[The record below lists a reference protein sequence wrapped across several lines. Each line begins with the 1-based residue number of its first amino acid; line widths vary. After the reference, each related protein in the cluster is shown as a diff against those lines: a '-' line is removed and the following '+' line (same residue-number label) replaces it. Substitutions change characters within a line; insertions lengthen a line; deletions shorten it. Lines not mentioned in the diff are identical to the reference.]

1 VRTATVALTLL
12 SLAPSPLFAGQD
24 TGAATTQAEPKQ
36 PADAPSYVRRF
47 EDADFRDLNPAMSP
61 GAQAAVLWGDPK
73 TGPSA
78 VLFKMRRGATPLHTH
93 TSTYHLVV
101 VQGVMKHWVK
111 GESEREA
118 PSLNPGSYWF
128 IEGGR
133 PHADACLSE
142 ECIAFIRWDGRRDGH
157 LAESQ

>member
-1 VRTATVALTLL
+1 MRTTMAVLTLL
-12 SLAPSPLFAGQD
+12 SLAPTPLFAGQD
-24 TGAATTQAEPKQ
+24 AGAASAQAEPKQ
-36 PADAPSYVRRF
+36 SVAAPSYVRRF

-78 VLFKMRRGATPLHTH
+78 VLFKMGRGATPLHTH

-101 VQGVMKHWVK
+101 VQGMMKHWVQ
-111 GESEREA
+111 GESEKAA
-118 PSLNPGSYWF
+118 PSLGPGSYWY

-133 PHADACLSE
+133 PHADSCLSE

-157 LAESQ
+157 LLKSQ